1 MRTQGGGH
9 RNASGS
15 IVGRNRI
22 AILLPYLGKS
32 LPAWFDLF
40 AFTASTSAELV
51 DWFIFITEAPMRP
64 VPANVHLIRLSRSD
78 MFNRLVN
85 LDSAYSNSTTGRT
98 ALQGY
103 FQYIIDVHPY
113 ILVEI
118 KPALGFLFADYIV
131 GYSHWAYADLDL
143 LVGRLHQQLSP
154 QLLSRHDV
162 ITLTFGDNNRLY
174 MRGQLTVHKNNA
186 MVRELWRG
194 CDYLTRIGKRLEMF
208 FIEHKHWDFHSAE
221 GCYSRVVADDAQ
233 LSVLYVPIQF
243 SDAFPGSLDM
253 KETMM
258 LGGALLRCYGRPVSD
273 NVLRQ
278 AYAQD
283 PGEERVGAQVALG
296 RITQAPL
303 HCSYWIDPA
312 DQVRMCKA
320 G

>member
-1 MRTQGGGH
+1 M
-9 RNASGS
+9 
-15 IVGRNRI
+15 VGKDRV
-22 AILLPYLGKS
+22 AVLLPYLGKS

-40 AFTASTSAELV
+40 AFTASTSADLV
-51 DWFIFITEAPMRP
+51 DWFIFITEAPMKP
-64 VPANVHLIRLSRSD
+64 VPANVHLVRLSRSD

-85 LDSAYSNSTTGRT
+85 LDEGYSNSSAGRT
-98 ALQGY
+98 ALQAY

-118 KPALGFLFADYIV
+118 KPALGFLFADYAE

-143 LVGRLHQQLSP
+143 LVGRLHQQLTP
-154 QLLSRHDV
+154 QLLSRHDI

-186 MVRELWRG
+186 MVRGLWRG
-194 CDYLTRIGKRLEMF
+194 CDYLSHIGKRLERF
-208 FIEHKHWDFHSAE
+208 FVQHKHWDFHSAE
-221 GCYSRVVADDAQ
+221 GCYSRVVADDTR

-258 LGGALLRCYGRPVSD
+258 LGGALLRCFAQPISD
-273 NVLRQ
+273 DILRHS
-278 AYAQD
+278 YAQE
-283 PGEERVGAQVALG
+283 PREERAGAELALS
-296 RITQAPL
+296 RITASPL

-312 DQVRMCKA
+312 DQVK
-320 G
+320 